1 MASGAKNDRVGCPRN
16 DDRRAAQGL
25 VSPRIA
31 MTEEVISKIAHG
43 CGNDAPVEITERFPQ
58 ELGNLAQNARFP
70 HSHKPIPFPIEKVE
84 ERTSDGATRRHINRP
99 LVSRSLGHMAD
110 RQE

>member
-1 MASGAKNDRVGCPRN
+1 MSMTAEVNST
-16 DDRRAAQGL
+16 
-25 VSPRIA
+25 IA
-31 MTEEVISKIAHG
+31 RG
-43 CGNDAPVEITERFPQ
+43 CGNDAPAEITKRFPQ

-70 HSHKPIPFPIEKVE
+70 HSHKPITLTDKEDE
-84 ERTSDGATRRHINRP
+84 ERRTKTGATRRHINRP